1 MRFWDTSAIVPL
13 IVSQPQAA
21 AVRLLLQD
29 DPQMIVWWATLV
41 ECVSA
46 ISRLEREGALSS
58 AQAVSGLA
66 SLRDIEKSWREI
78 EPGDRL
84 RDVAVRLMRT
94 HPLRGADAL
103 QLAAAIVAAD
113 GEPRALPFVTLD
125 DRLARAAERE
135 GFTVIEPA

>member
-1 MRFWDTSAIVPL
+1 VRFWDTSAIVPL